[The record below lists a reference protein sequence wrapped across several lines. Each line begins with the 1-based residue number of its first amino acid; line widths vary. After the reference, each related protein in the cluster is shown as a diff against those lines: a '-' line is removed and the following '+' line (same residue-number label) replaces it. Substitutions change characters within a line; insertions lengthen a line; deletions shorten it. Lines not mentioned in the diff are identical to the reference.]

1 MIATIETGSP
11 NVVGLKLTGKLH
23 DEDYKQFVQT
33 MQTIL
38 SVERNVRLFVQ
49 YEDFPGWDLYA
60 AWEELTVGLMHY
72 SNFER
77 IAMVGDSKWE
87 KWMADFCKPFPKAK
101 VKYFDTSE
109 VDAAWKWLK
118 DTDEENRATE
128 EKDRTLDVA
137 GGPGMW
143 NDFPGFGV

>member
-1 MIATIETGSP
+1 MIETIETGSP
-11 NVVGLKLTGKLH
+11 DVVGLKVTGKLH

-60 AWEELTVGLMHY
+60 AW
-72 SNFER
+72 
-77 IAMVGDSKWE
+77 
-87 KWMADFCKPFPKAK
+87 
-101 VKYFDTSE
+101 
-109 VDAAWKWLK
+109 KWLK

>member
-77 IAMVGDSKWE
+77 IAMVGDS
-87 KWMADFCKPFPKAK
+87 
-101 VKYFDTSE
+101 
-109 VDAAWKWLK
+109 
-118 DTDEENRATE
+118 
-128 EKDRTLDVA
+128 
-137 GGPGMW
+137 
-143 NDFPGFGV
+143 